1 MVEFG
6 IYSEEGKLRPIGKQN
21 YYLSKIILLNWPKSG
36 DSIFFVDL
44 DEWRERQDIA
54 REALMEEGRRE
65 VATALEVI
73 TRDELIWVGEE
84 KGGKSRRAAV
94 FCFDKVEL

>member
-1 MVEFG
+1 MFF
-6 IYSEEGKLRPIGKQN
+6 
-21 YYLSKIILLNWPKSG
+21 KILFLNWHQ
-36 DSIFFVDL
+36 FFTDL
-44 DEWRERQDIA
+44 VEWRERQDMA

-65 VATALEVI
+65 VADTLEQI

-94 FCFDKVEL
+94 FYFDKVEF

>member
-6 IYSEEGKLRPIGKQN
+6 VYSEEGKLRPIGKLN
-21 YYLSKIILLNWPKSG
+21 RILFKR
-36 DSIFFVDL
+36 IFFELASIRRLFTDL
-44 DEWRERQDIA
+44 VEWKERQDIA

-94 FCFDKVEL
+94 FYFDKVEF

>member
-1 MVEFG
+1 MFFKILFG
-6 IYSEEGKLRPIGKQN
+6 IGINLT
-21 YYLSKIILLNWPKSG
+21 
-36 DSIFFVDL
+36 DL
-44 DEWRERQDIA
+44 VEWRERQDMA

-84 KGGKSRRAAV
+84 KGVKSRRAAV
-94 FCFDKVEL
+94 FYFDKVEF